1 MILLNHMK
9 KQKVLVVGNWK
20 MNPATLTEA
29 KILFAKVKRAA
40 AGLRNVETVL
50 CPPFIFL
57 SSFSSVGVKLG
68 AQDVFWQNGE
78 RFTGEISPEMLK
90 DLGVSYCL
98 VGHSE
103 RRAIGETDEAVSKK
117 VNAALR
123 EGLKV
128 VVCIGERERDSS
140 GVYFNFLKDQL
151 KKSLAG
157 VPLRFLSDLIIAYE
171 PVWAI
176 GKSFRESMSPA
187 DIRETSIFIR
197 KVLSDIY
204 DRTSAASVHII
215 YGAAVEPENVAAVLK
230 EGEVAGVL
238 VGHKSLEADDFIAIL
253 KSANAI

>member
-1 MILLNHMK
+1 MK

-20 MNPATLTEA
+20 MNPVTLAEA
-29 KILFAKVKRAA
+29 KMLFTKVKRVGV
-40 AGLRNVETVL
+40 GLRNVETVL
-50 CPPFIFL
+50 CPPFVFISAL
-57 SSFSSVGVKLG
+57 SGVAVKLG
-68 AQDVFWQNGE
+68 SQDVFWQNGE
-78 RFTGEISPEMLK
+78 RFTGQISPEMLK
-90 DLGVSYCL
+90 GLGVSYCL

-103 RRAIGETDEAVSKK
+103 RRALGETDEVVSKK
-117 VNAALR
+117 ANAALR

-140 GVYFNFLKDQL
+140 GAYFDFLKDQL

-197 KVLSDIY
+197 KILSDIY
-204 DRTSAASVHII
+204 DRASIAAVTVI

-230 EGEVAGVL
+230 EGEVSGVL

-253 KSANAI
+253 KSANLSR